1 MSTIFR
7 DGYERTVEAHS
18 AANLSIARM
27 FREVLSMKWFAR
39 SLCLLLLVALCGQSW
54 AHPLHVK
61 TQITEVFT
69 GWEADK
75 FGIITVDPVAN
86 PAKCKLDTHGYMT
99 DGKQPGYHTFYAA
112 ALAAFAQRA
121 TVIVVV
127 DETECVGDRPKLI
140 GLNIMRYP

>member
-1 MSTIFR
+1 
-7 DGYERTVEAHS
+7 
-18 AANLSIARM
+18 
-27 FREVLSMKWFAR
+27 MKWFAR

-86 PAKCKLDTHGYMT
+86 PAKCKLDTHGQT
-99 DGKQPGYHTFYAA
+99 ASSQVIIRSTRLRWQHSRSG
-112 ALAAFAQRA
+112 QR
-121 TVIVVV
+121 
-127 DETECVGDRPKLI
+127 
-140 GLNIMRYP
+140 